1 MEEEN
6 GRKGVFGLQAVG
18 RERGEEQIVI
28 SQAIR
33 ILNLSW
39 YGVSHM
45 HLKILDFI
53 IKLHEISFMNFGI
66 RFLKHFGANVELCV
80 IDECGMKRMRE
91 VLFS

>member
-39 YGVSHM
+39 YGISHM
-45 HLKILDFI
+45 HLKNS
-53 IKLHEISFMNFGI
+53 KLYG
-66 RFLKHFGANVELCV
+66 
-80 IDECGMKRMRE
+80 
-91 VLFS
+91 